1 MKALRKEFWME
12 IRKSKSRF
20 ISILLIVALGVAF
33 FSGIQASSPDMRY
46 SGDAYY
52 DESSLMD
59 IKVVGTMGLTSD
71 DVSSIES
78 IDGIE
83 SAEGAW
89 STDVMCG
96 EGQKQKVLHIESIND
111 TVNKLDVQEG
121 RLPEKSGEIFLDS
134 TFASTNEYKVGDKV
148 ALREDGDSPL
158 LVTTEYT
165 VVGTGRSPL
174 YISFNRGNTT
184 LGTGEVNGFGYVLP
198 EDFDQEIYTQI
209 YVTVHGAKGLTSYT
223 DGYENLIAKIKG
235 RVENIADDRCQ
246 IRLAA
251 VKADAQEEIDDAQKK
266 LDDGKKEADEKLA
279 DAKEELD
286 KGEKDLEDG
295 RQEYEDGKSQLEDAK
310 TELADGKKQ
319 LEDAKTELTDG
330 KNQLEDAKAQL
341 ADGKSQLES
350 ARSQLSSSKSQLDT
364 ARSQLDDG
372 WSQVNAAKA
381 QLADGQAQLDS
392 AQKQVTSG
400 LAELE
405 ENQKILT
412 KLDFIFAKAKYA
424 KEYQGT
430 EPIFNTD
437 GIVDIKQGRHPLLD
451 PKKVVPIHI
460 YIGEDFNMLLLTGPN
475 TGGKTVSLKTVGLF
489 QLMGQAGLHIPAFQG
504 SRLAVFSDI
513 FADIGDEQSIEMN
526 LSTFSSHMTN
536 LVHILDEA
544 DPNSLVLLDELCGGT
559 DPTEGAALAIAILD
573 DLHTGKIR
581 TVATTHY
588 AELKM
593 YAMDTPGVENACCE
607 FDLETLSP
615 TYRLLIGIPGK
626 SNAFSISERLGLPDY
641 IIEQARS
648 QIDAT
653 AIDFE
658 NMLSELEKNKAEI
671 EKEQSE
677 LYKTKQ
683 EIENLKNSL
692 KEKQDDIKE
701 KRDKML
707 RDAREEARNILEE
720 AKEVADES
728 IRKYHAWGQ
737 HPKQNNMKK
746 MEAQRSD
753 LRGRMSKLDKKL
765 AYKAKKSSTIS
776 DPSDFKV
783 GDSVFVTTLSLN
795 GTVKEAANK
804 DGDLVI
810 QMGFLSSVV
819 NYKNLELLAPEKAP
833 KPQHQP
839 KDRYS
844 INKAATINPEI
855 NLLGNT
861 VDEAIARLEKYLD
874 DAMIAGL
881 TSVRVVHGKGTGA
894 LRKGIHEYLRKLKF
908 VKTYKLAEFGEGDAG
923 VTIVTFK

>member
-1 MKALRKEFWME
+1 MLQDALITVRNGRYCVPVKTEYRNAFPGMIHDQSSSGSTLFIEPMAVVQLNNHLKELDIKEKME
-12 IRKSKSRF
+12 IEK
-20 ISILLIVALGVAF
+20 IL
-33 FSGIQASSPDMRY
+33 Q
-46 SGDAYY
+46 
-52 DESSLMD
+52 SL
-59 IKVVGTMGLTSD
+59 
-71 DVSSIES
+71 
-78 IDGIE
+78 
-83 SAEGAW
+83 
-89 STDVMCG
+89 
-96 EGQKQKVLHIESIND
+96 
-111 TVNKLDVQEG
+111 
-121 RLPEKSGEIFLDS
+121 
-134 TFASTNEYKVGDKV
+134 
-148 ALREDGDSPL
+148 
-158 LVTTEYT
+158 
-165 VVGTGRSPL
+165 
-174 YISFNRGNTT
+174 
-184 LGTGEVNGFGYVLP
+184 
-198 EDFDQEIYTQI
+198 
-209 YVTVHGAKGLTSYT
+209 
-223 DGYENLIAKIKG
+223 
-235 RVENIADDRCQ
+235 
-246 IRLAA
+246 
-251 VKADAQEEIDDAQKK
+251 
-266 LDDGKKEADEKLA
+266 
-279 DAKEELD
+279 
-286 KGEKDLEDG
+286 
-295 RQEYEDGKSQLEDAK
+295 
-310 TELADGKKQ
+310 
-319 LEDAKTELTDG
+319 
-330 KNQLEDAKAQL
+330 
-341 ADGKSQLES
+341 
-350 ARSQLSSSKSQLDT
+350 
-364 ARSQLDDG
+364 
-372 WSQVNAAKA
+372 
-381 QLADGQAQLDS
+381 S
-392 AQKQVTSG
+392 AQAASCSR
-400 LAELE
+400 ELE

-671 EKEQSE
+671 EKEQTE

-908 VKTYKLAEFGEGDAG
+908 VKSYKLAEFGEGDAG

>member
-1 MKALRKEFWME
+1 MNEKALKTLEYTKIIDQLTEYASTEMGKQMCRELQPSCDLGTIRQSQTETTDALTRVRMKGSLSFGGVKDVRGSMKRLEIGSSLGIPELLAVSSLLTVAARAQSYGRHEKSEEFPDDSLDERFRALDPLTPVNNE
-12 IRKSKSRF
+12 IKRCLPSEDEVSDDASPGLAKVRRSMKIVGGRVHTQLN
-20 ISILLIVALGVAF
+20 SILN
-33 FSGIQASSPDMRY
+33 SSRTYLQDAVITMR
-46 SGDAYY
+46 
-52 DESSLMD
+52 
-59 IKVVGTMGLTSD
+59 
-71 DVSSIES
+71 
-78 IDGIE
+78 DGRY
-83 SAEGAW
+83 
-89 STDVMCG
+89 C
-96 EGQKQKVLHIESIND
+96 
-111 TVNKLDVQEG
+111 
-121 RLPEKSGEIFLDS
+121 LPVK
-134 TFASTNEYKVGDKV
+134 AEYKSQVPGMVHDQSSTGSTVFIEPLAIVKLNNE
-148 ALREDGDSPL
+148 LREL
-158 LVTTEYT
+158 EIQEK
-165 VVGTGRSPL
+165 RE
-174 YISFNRGNTT
+174 IEF
-184 LGTGEVNGFGYVLP
+184 VLAALSSQLMP
-198 EDFDQEIYTQI
+198 
-209 YVTVHGAKGLTSYT
+209 YT
-223 DGYENLIAKIKG
+223 DAILS
-235 RVENIADDRCQ
+235 
-246 IRLAA
+246 
-251 VKADAQEEIDDAQKK
+251 
-266 LDDGKKEADEKLA
+266 
-279 DAKEELD
+279 
-286 KGEKDLEDG
+286 DL
-295 RQEYEDGKSQLEDAK
+295 SI
-310 TELADGKKQ
+310 
-319 LEDAKTELTDG
+319 
-330 KNQLEDAKAQL
+330 
-341 ADGKSQLES
+341 
-350 ARSQLSSSKSQLDT
+350 
-364 ARSQLDDG
+364 
-372 WSQVNAAKA
+372 
-381 QLADGQAQLDS
+381 
-392 AQKQVTSG
+392 
-400 LAELE
+400 LAE
-405 ENQKILT
+405 
-412 KLDFIFAKAKYA
+412 LDFIFAKAKYA

-536 LVHILDEA
+536 LVHILNEA

-593 YAMDTPGVENACCE
+593 YAMDTEGVENACCE

-804 DGDLVI
+804 DGDLII

-908 VKTYKLAEFGEGDAG
+908 VKSYKLAEFGEGDAG